1 MDWILERAIAHRG
14 LHSGTVPENSM
25 GAFAAAIA
33 QNYAIELDVQL
44 LADGQVVVFHDTS
57 LERMTGQT
65 GAIAHHTIPTL
76 QPLRLLG
83 TDQHIPRLQEVLTLV
98 NGQVPVLIEIKNE
111 GKAGALEA
119 AILDLVS
126 DYTGKFAIQ
135 SFNPY
140 SLIWFKKHAPHI
152 VRGQLSSNF
161 RGVHLTWLMKIILAN
176 MLLNWASTPH
186 FIAYDVNALPNLATT
201 IANRIFKRPLLA
213 WTIRSQADHQRALQY
228 ADNIIFD
235 TFHR

>member
-1 MDWILERAIAHRG
+1 MDWMLERAIAHRG
-14 LHSGTVPENSM
+14 LHSGSTVPENSM
-25 GAFAAAIA
+25 GAFAAAMA
-33 QNYAIELDVQL
+33 HNHPIELDVQL
-44 LADGQVVVFHDTS
+44 LADGQVVVFHDTR

-65 GAIAHHTIPTL
+65 GAIAHQTL
-76 QPLRLLG
+76 ATLKPLRLMG
-83 TDQHIPRLQEVLTLV
+83 TNQHIPCLSEVLTLI

-119 AILDLVS
+119 ALLEILS
-126 DYTGKFAIQ
+126 DYRGEFAIQ

-161 RGVHLTWLMKIILAN
+161 KGANLTWLLKIILGN
-176 MLLNWASTPH
+176 MLLNWASVPH

-201 IANRIFKRPLLA
+201 VANRIFKRPLLA
-213 WTIRSQADHQRALQY
+213 WTVRSQADHQRALEY

-235 TFHR
+235 PF